1 MSSSIAAAPRA
12 VQIFRAIGPLLMD
25 IFHLKMWGIQ
35 VSSANA
41 VWVLI

>member
-1 MSSSIAAAPRA
+1 MEF
-12 VQIFRAIGPLLMD
+12 FRAIGPLIMEIL
-25 IFHLKMWGIQ
+25 HLKMWEIQ